1 MLQRG
6 CAFVCILGLGIAREF
21 PNVSGTDGII
31 NISGSD
37 SAGSEL
43 WDGTQDCVFLKRC
56 SGLGTSV
63 RAFGSSPWTFTR
75 AAT

>member
-1 MLQRG
+1 MHSRFGDSEGVSKL
-6 CAFVCILGLGIAREF
+6 
-21 PNVSGTDGII
+21 SGTDGII
-31 NISGSD
+31 NMSGSD

-63 RAFGSSPWTFTR
+63 RAFGSSPWTFIR